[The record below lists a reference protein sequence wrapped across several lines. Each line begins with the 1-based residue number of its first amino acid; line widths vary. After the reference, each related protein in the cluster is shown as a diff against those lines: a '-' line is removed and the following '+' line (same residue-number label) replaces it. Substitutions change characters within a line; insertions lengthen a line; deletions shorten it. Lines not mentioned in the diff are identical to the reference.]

1 MITDRAMIARPLR
14 IYLASDYRSSGSVI
28 RSCHIV
34 VAMHRVIPPVA
45 LDGLPILTTEHASD
59 LQDYRSAC
67 ESPFPA
73 YASAPAY
80 AIRGGM
86 RPDPT
91 SVIGNPIM
99 TLAGDPR

>member
-1 MITDRAMIARPLR
+1 VT
-14 IYLASDYRSSGSVI
+14 DYRSSGSVI
-28 RSCHIV
+28 RSCTK
-34 VAMHRVIPPVA
+34 VATTHRIIPSIT
-45 LDGLPILTTEHASD
+45 LDGLPILTTRHAPD

-73 YASAPAY
+73 YASAPVH
-80 AIRGGM
+80 AIRAGM

-99 TLAGDPR
+99 IRAGDPR